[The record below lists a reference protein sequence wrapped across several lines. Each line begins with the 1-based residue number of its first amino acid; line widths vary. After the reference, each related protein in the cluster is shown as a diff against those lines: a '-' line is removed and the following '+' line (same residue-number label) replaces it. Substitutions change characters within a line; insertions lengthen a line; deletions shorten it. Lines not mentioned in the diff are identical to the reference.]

1 MNPIFLILLLVV
13 FAFAVYFFN
22 EKMKKENPSKPQN
35 KVEPQTD
42 VETDDP
48 TDEETEPKTDPK
60 SDSKM
65 DNSTKTPTK
74 PTSVPV
80 SNFANRKGY
89 SSSFIKADNF
99 KIRLEDLL
107 KNHLSDLPPLKIST
121 GKIPDLLRYHHFS
134 VAMHRERKMPL
145 LTAVNIDGS
154 ETKDLN
160 RESDVWH
167 FDPRLDKQFQL
178 GKEIYNQND
187 LDLGHLVRRLDP
199 VWGENYLEANDDTF
213 HFTVCAPQHKKL
225 NRVTWLGLED
235 YILKNTDIE
244 DLKVSVFSGPVF
256 SERDLDYRG
265 IKVPLQFWKMAAVIK
280 KDGTPSVSAYLLSHE
295 AFLGD
300 LERGLIGDDGFGAYK
315 TFQISLEKLQ
325 ELTNLNLDALL
336 KYDPIPKEHGLTAS
350 KPMEIKGFDDIK
362 L

>member
-1 MNPIFLILLLVV
+1 MNPIFLILLLAI

-22 EKMKKENPSKPQN
+22 EKMKKENPIRNKP
-35 KVEPQTD
+35 EPKKNN
-42 VETDDP
+42 ETDDE
-48 TDEETEPKTDPK
+48 TDIETKPKTD
-60 SDSKM
+60 SKM
-65 DNSTKTPTK
+65 ENPPKTPSK
-74 PTSVPV
+74 PTTEPIS
-80 SNFANRKGY
+80 SFANRKGY
-89 SSSFIKADNF
+89 NSSFIKAENF

-107 KNHLSDLPPLKIST
+107 KNHLSDLPPLKVST
-121 GKIPDLLRYHHFS
+121 GKTPELLRYHHFS

-145 LTAVNIDGS
+145 LTAVNIDGKQ
-154 ETKDLN
+154 TKDLG
-160 RESDVWH
+160 RESDKWS
-167 FDPRLDKQFQL
+167 FDPRLDKKFQL
-178 GKEIYNQND
+178 GKEIYSQND

-256 SERDLDYRG
+256 SERDMDYRD

-295 AFLGD
+295 EFLGD
-300 LERGLIGDDGFGAYK
+300 LERGLIGEDGFGAYK
-315 TFQISLEKLQ
+315 TFQIPLTQLQ

-336 KYDPIPKEHGLTAS
+336 KYDPIQKERGLSAA
-350 KPMEIKGFDDIK
+350 KPMEIKGFGDIQ

>member
-1 MNPIFLILLLVV
+1 MNPIILILLFAV
-13 FAFAVYFFN
+13 FAFAIYFFN
-22 EKMKKENPSKPQN
+22 EKMKKENPKSNIEPKP
-35 KVEPQTD
+35 D
-42 VETDDP
+42 VETDTE
-48 TDEETEPKTDPK
+48 TDSNIEETNT
-60 SDSKM
+60 SK
-65 DNSTKTPTK
+65 TK
-74 PTSVPV
+74 PTTETIS
-80 SNFANRKGY
+80 SFANRKGY
-89 SSSFIKADNF
+89 DSGFIKTDNF

-107 KNHLSDLPPLKIST
+107 KNHLDELPPLKVST
-121 GKIPDLLRYHHFS
+121 GKTPDLLRYHHFS
-134 VAMHRERKMPL
+134 IAMHRERKMPL
-145 LTAVNIDGS
+145 LTAVNIDGNL
-154 ETKDLN
+154 TKDLN
-160 RESDVWH
+160 RASDKWS
-167 FDPRLDKQFQL
+167 FDPRLDKKFQL
-178 GKEIYNQND
+178 GKEIYAQND

-265 IKVPLQFWKMAAVIK
+265 IKVPLQFWKMAVVIK
-280 KDGTPSVSAYLLSHE
+280 KNGTPSVSAYLLSHE

-336 KYDPIPKEHGLTAS
+336 KYDPIPKERGLTAS
-350 KPMEIKGFDDIK
+350 KPMEIKGFGDIK